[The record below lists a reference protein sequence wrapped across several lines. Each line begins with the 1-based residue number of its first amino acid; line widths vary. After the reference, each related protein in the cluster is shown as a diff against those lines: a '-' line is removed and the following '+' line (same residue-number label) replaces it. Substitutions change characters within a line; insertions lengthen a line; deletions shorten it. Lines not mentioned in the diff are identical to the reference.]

1 MVAERLRQAGI
12 DYRAGLSR
20 FLGDGELYETVL
32 TAFLADA
39 ALEKAQAAFARG
51 DRAALFQ
58 CAHEIKGSAGNAD
71 MAVLYEASC
80 ALVTLLREP
89 SSTDAAV
96 ARSFATWEGAYAA
109 ARAGIREALEV
120 R

>member
-1 MVAERLRQAGI
+1 
-12 DYRAGLSR
+12 
-20 FLGDGELYETVL
+20 
-32 TAFLADA
+32 
-39 ALEKAQAAFARG
+39 
-51 DRAALFQ
+51 
-58 CAHEIKGSAGNAD
+58 